1 MLPLAHIIA
10 RRRLDDKRKK
20 HVEDMSPH
28 KVHPFVGLRRRVT
41 GAPLATKELEV
52 GTLLTPSGVYV
63 DIHVNRHETTY
74 KIMFVHEAKELSRR
88 SHLEKP
94 APSKTA
100 EGASSSPS
108 RDRTEASNE
117 RPKLVEDAFDFYFPV
132 SECGKLIAIS
142 TLFNK
147 KELQGE
153 MVRQSRKD
161 GSFISSSSREKFLAC
176 DSDAESDDVA
186 HQSSSSGASA
196 AAAAAAALPNKKSDS
211 AAKGKKKSSTPQIFY
226 YRVPFVFEQLAQL
239 QDEANLAA
247 SKKRSSGIHELNK
260 LDIYIEVRIKTIERI
275 PSHRYRVL
283 FPLLCLPIVPSSL
296 RCEMEM
302 PALVRRVWTASHRHR
317 VHAFLNNCKADFS
330 LVFSPESPLHLEEY
344 LFDIEIELGEP
355 IIPECIDPVS
365 LFVLA
370 SALVMMLFYMLTKDV
385 HDDF

>member
-10 RRRLDDKRKK
+10 RRRLEEKRKK
-20 HVEDMSPH
+20 HIEDMSPH
-28 KVHPFVGLRRRVT
+28 KSHPFVGLRRRTT

-52 GTLLTPSGVYV
+52 GSLLTPSGVYV
-63 DIHVNRHETTY
+63 DIHVTRHETTY

-88 SHLEKP
+88 SHLQKS
-94 APSKTA
+94 APSTT
-100 EGASSSPS
+100 ASSSPES
-108 RDRTEASNE
+108 RNAAAEA
-117 RPKLVEDAFDFYFPV
+117 PKLVEDAFDFYFPV
-132 SECGKLIAIS
+132 SECGKLISIS

-161 GSFISSSSREKFLAC
+161 GSFIPSSSREKFLAC
-176 DSDAESDDVA
+176 DSDDQKDPVRE
-186 HQSSSSGASA
+186 SSSGAGA
-196 AAAAAAALPNKKSDS
+196 AADAAAAALP
-211 AAKGKKKSSTPQIFY
+211 KKKKIDAVKKEKRVTNPQIFY
-226 YRVPFVFEQLAQL
+226 YRVPFVFEQLLQL
-239 QDEANLAA
+239 QKEANAA
-247 SKKRSSGIHELNK
+247 APARKSSNSTGELSK
-260 LDIYIEVRIKTIERI
+260 LDIYIEVRIKTIERV
-275 PSHRYRVL
+275 PSLRYRVL
-283 FPLLCLPIVPSSL
+283 FPLLCLPIEPRSL

-302 PALVRRVWTASHRHR
+302 PALVRRVWTASQRHR

-330 LVFSPESPLHLEEY
+330 IVFSPESPLHLEEY
-344 LFDIEIELGEP
+344 LFDIEIELGDP